1 LQVVLAFNFR
11 PGKGLDMDVPGGS
24 HLKVLVG
31 GAAGADDDELVRDFL
46 EGDEDAFAELWRRH
60 HPVVHLVVRRYV
72 ATPEDARDLVQ
83 RAFLRALTAVRRA
96 ARRAPVPFRPWL
108 LRIAVNLG
116 KNHARDERRWRRGD
130 DREVAERADP
140 APRADEI
147 LERRRR
153 EEAVRSAVLEL
164 PRRQRE
170 VLTLRVDADLSFA
183 EVAATLGITETNA
196 RVHYHH
202 ATKRL
207 GRIVRERQGSE
218 ETP

>member
-1 LQVVLAFNFR
+1 
-11 PGKGLDMDVPGGS
+11 MDVPGGS

-60 HPVVHLVVRRYV
+60 HPMVHLVVRRYV
-72 ATPEDARDLVQ
+72 RVPEDARDLVQ
-83 RAFLRALTAVRRA
+83 RAFLRALTAVRRT
-96 ARRAPVPFRPWL
+96 ARRAQVPFRPWL

-116 KNHARDERRWRRGD
+116 KNHARDERRWWRQGD
-130 DREVAERADP
+130 RAVGERPDP
-140 APRADEI
+140 APGADEI

-153 EEAVRSAVLEL
+153 EEVVRAAVLEL

-170 VLTLRVDADLSFA
+170 VLTLRLDAGLSFA
-183 EVAATLGITETNA
+183 EVSATLGITEGNA

-202 ATKRL
+202 ATRRL
-207 GRIVRERQGSE
+207 ARIVQERQGSE
-218 ETP
+218 ERS